1 MKRMTGFTALL
12 ACAALHIVLAAC
24 SNSSGGVP
32 QMVSIP
38 YGTLVGTEP
47 ATGHGNGNGSVNYE
61 VVTFGLWPQTI
72 KAADVTVDESE
83 TNPVGEFTYYKGSDG
98 EWYAKLTDKY
108 FKVEP
113 IKWRVLTTDY
123 NGSGKKLLHAEKCLI
138 AMRFGD
144 EMSKYQNSTIRKWLN
159 SNTNTYA
166 YSDYNASGGFL
177 KTAFTAA
184 ELAKIADTS
193 VDNSARST
201 NPDAD
206 ANRYNNGINMYAS
219 DTPTTDKV
227 FLLSCQELTKSA
239 YGFEDSASANSYVYE
254 SVGRIRQPTEYAK
267 ASGASVSWGGE
278 GRAFWWMRSL
288 SYWRH
293 ASGCQAE
300 TVSDTGVV
308 VATGEH
314 LIAIGG
320 VVPAL
325 CLEN

>member
-38 YGTLVGTEP
+38 YGTLVGTGP
-47 ATGHGNGNGSVNYE
+47 ATGPGNGNGGVNYE

-83 TNPVGEFTYYKGSDG
+83 TNSVGEFTYYKGSDG
-98 EWYAKLTDKY
+98 EWYAKSDDKY

-123 NGSGKKLLHAEKCLI
+123 NGTGKKLLHAEKCLI

-206 ANRYNNGINMYAS
+206 ANRNNNGINIYAS
-219 DTPTTDKV
+219 DTPTTDKI
-227 FLLSCQELTKSA
+227 FLLSYQELTKTA
-239 YGFEDSASANSYVYE
+239 YGFEDDLSENLNSYVNIMNR
-254 SVGRIRQPTEYAK
+254 VRQVTEYVK
-267 ASGASVSWGGE
+267 TNGDSASWLSW
-278 GRAFWWMRSL
+278 WTRSL
-288 SYWRH
+288 CYNRT
-293 ASGCQAE
+293 AGGNLAQVIGESGG
-300 TVSDTGVV
+300 VSGKQ
-308 VATGEH
+308 VA
-314 LIAIGG
+314 ANGG